1 MSVKLPLPIV
11 EIRGD
16 YEFGC
21 INLTERFKASTC
33 VLRSMSRG
41 EIHAWCSPSCTQ
53 NHKIRVSLGDDKIAI
68 LQEAADRWVQEVRG
82 ELAAVRPAQ
91 RLPPPQVT
99 PKIAPASPPAAH
111 DYADAVRQAHA
122 RQVTPKTVN
131 PAAPVRPE
139 CSQCGKP
146 MRGPKAKPG
155 GVCTACRGMA
165 ITAKRCACGK
175 LLRSHSPGYAEG
187 NCSACFRRAASP
199 ATTPVEPEKE
209 QEMEDRES
217 PAQMSPGPTA
227 EASSKGRPRPAGAQ
241 APDAG
246 NFAEPLPDP
255 ATRAVPSARSSSLSP
270 AGWLTHIFPLRRG
283 EFIHV
288 ALPQDFTP
296 AEAERF
302 GRWASALAL
311 EPK

>member
-41 EIHAWCSPSCTQ
+41 EIHAWCSPSCSQ

-82 ELAAVRPAQ
+82 ELAAVPPA
-91 RLPPPQVT
+91 RKLPPPQVT
-99 PKIAPASPPAAH
+99 PKIVDPA
-111 DYADAVRQAHA
+111 
-122 RQVTPKTVN
+122 T
-131 PAAPVRPE
+131 PVRPE

-155 GVCTACRGMA
+155 GICMACRGPQP
-165 ITAKRCACGK
+165 TERRKCACGK
-175 LLRSHSPGYAEG
+175 LLRSDSPGYAEG
-187 NCSACFRRAASP
+187 KCSACFRHAASP

-217 PAQMSPGPTA
+217 PAETSPGPTA

-246 NFAEPLPDP
+246 NVAEPLPDP
-255 ATRAVPSARSSSLSP
+255 ATGAVPSARSSSLSP
-270 AGWLTHIFPLRRG
+270 AGWFMHTFPLRRG